1 MLTCGAS
8 LAQRAG
14 SRREVRGTP
23 LPLVCVRTDPTD
35 TGGLFVGRRPGTAPV
50 RYRTPPEPGSA
61 RRQRFDALVA
71 AGVLVAM
78 VVVNLLFWGP
88 IPAFGLWVASRVQ
101 YGTDSVSLGILIG
114 FAALM
119 ALLFGGLAVLKR
131 MDRFWIL
138 ARRAAGHDQRQ
149 GVLTRVFAT
158 TAVIGGSGFVF
169 WLVFI
174 GGLGSS
180 LQSSR

>member
-1 MLTCGAS
+1 M
-8 LAQRAG
+8 
-14 SRREVRGTP
+14 VH
-23 LPLVCVRTDPTD
+23 VRTDPTD

-71 AGVLVAM
+71 AAVLLAM
-78 VVVNLLFWGP
+78 VLVNLLFWGP